1 MTKNQKNAFSLEWL
15 WDDGWATLSLFTL
28 FGLLTCKTRGSDIMT
43 SNFPSISEDAR
54 IICSASQA
62 VAFILRAD
70 MKS

>member
-1 MTKNQKNAFSLEWL
+1 
-15 WDDGWATLSLFTL
+15 
-28 FGLLTCKTRGSDIMT
+28 MT

-70 MKS
+70 MKSWLFAWSFSEVLEAE